1 MDVSGDYFEIVFG
14 CANRI
19 FGLHIADDGDVV
31 EGDVPLAAHAVKQ
44 IEGRRLR
51 GVEVVPREFEDGDVM
66 AELGARALTV
76 AQH

>member
-19 FGLHIADDGDVV
+19 FGLHIGNEGNVV
-31 EGDVPLAAHAVKQ
+31 EGNVPLAAHAVKQ
-44 IEGRRLR
+44 IEGWRLR
-51 GVEVVPREFEDGDVM
+51 GIEAPPREFEDGYVM
-66 AELGARALTV
+66 AELGAGTLTV